1 MTVIHSHVDYIAAI
15 RRTAQHAAFCTCADC
30 AAINRYEGR

>member
-1 MTVIHSHVDYIAAI
+1 MIASHAEYIAAI
-15 RRTAQHAAFCTCADC
+15 RRTIYHAAFCTCADC